1 MNDYNGTG
9 KELQLKYVKN
19 VNMLPAQWREEKERM
34 VTKAFTKRKGGKK
47 GVSPSI
53 NKQMF
58 ECLQYALDFDSVE
71 KHKIKT
77 KRICGEILNLS

>member
-34 VTKAFTKRKGGKK
+34 VTKGFTKRKGGKRNF
-47 GVSPSI
+47 PF
-53 NKQMF
+53 NQ
-58 ECLQYALDFDSVE
+58 
-71 KHKIKT
+71 
-77 KRICGEILNLS
+77 